1 MKALDDEELDNILD
15 SLLVKIVESL
25 VEMSAS
31 ECDIQEELNAPDR
44 SGFTLL
50 HYVRNIIRIVYSLM
64 FPCKSIHV
72 RVF

>member
-1 MKALDDEELDNILD
+1 LYHIHAYNVRFAAIDPIEMKALDDEELDNILD

-50 HYVRNIIRIVYSLM
+50 HYVR
-64 FPCKSIHV
+64 
-72 RVF
+72 